1 MKVSDNLKMS
11 LDKQKR
17 SIRMSAGQGDDPD
30 KIIEIRPIHFSR
42 FILSISRIILEIL
55 YSKYPT
61 EDKETYKSWMKILS
75 GEDEKESN
83 DIARILYSFITYYLE
98 MDTDSF
104 EDTDEEW
111 KGFTSPK
118 NTASAWAK
126 YQIMQRQKREE
137 EILAERQLR
146 ESQEEDALS
155 PIYDSKSNI
164 PHCPKCNF
172 RLAEILPMDPWIGHI
187 TDLVWM
193 DQQGEPI
200 YRFCPKCGQNIDWKT
215 PIKNLKKRK
224 SFSLGVSI
232 MKKEPN

>member
-55 YSKYPT
+55 YSKYPN
-61 EDKETYKSWMKILS
+61 EDKETYKTWMKILS

-83 DIARILYSFITYYLE
+83 DIARSLYSFITYYLE

-118 NTASAWAK
+118 NTASAWAE
-126 YQIMQRQKREE
+126 YQTRQRKKREE

-155 PIYDSKSNI
+155 PIYDPKSNI

-172 RLAEILPMDPWIGHI
+172 RLAEILPVDPWIGHI

-193 DQQGEPI
+193 DHQGEPI

-215 PIKNLKKRK
+215 PIKSSKKRK
-224 SFSLGVSI
+224 SFFI
-232 MKKEPN
+232 